1 MAIKTETITIND
13 KEFTRTYSDE
23 GFYIERDGIQYSEAI
38 DPTEYKDER
47 VYTET
52 DIPIEVDEEE
62 ATIEDYQDVL
72 KELGVLTDDY

>member
-1 MAIKTETITIND
+1 MILIKNVTIND
-13 KEFTRTYSDE
+13 KEYIKTYSDE

-38 DPTEYKDER
+38 DPIEYKDER
-47 VYTET
+47 IYTET
-52 DIPIEVDEEE
+52 DIPIEEVSEE